1 MIQFREKLRRRIRN
15 GLLVL
20 LYVCFVLA
28 GASVVSGD
36 EIVSQSRDPSNCGV
50 AFDGVFQLRVL
61 R

>member
-28 GASVVSGD
+28 GASVVSGAD
-36 EIVSQSRDPSNCGV
+36 SLPSKVDNRGNFGSPFAAV
-50 AFDGVFQLRVL
+50 EAAE
-61 R
+61 